1 MANRLPVPSVLAG
14 AVAIAGMTLGCGGA
28 APSLPTPPAPPV
40 PVTEP
45 SAPTVT
51 GLSPGVGSVGGDTRM
66 KIEGAGFLP
75 GATVT
80 IGGNRAQASVV
91 YRDAVPTILYVDTPA
106 HPAGAVD
113 VIVTN
118 PTGQSGGL
126 AAGYTY
132 VDPESLNFNGTWSGF
147 GNAGQDLA
155 IRLTIENDALV
166 SVPCDT
172 QATVRI
178 SPPALVSNGAFS
190 HPGPDG
196 VLVSG
201 KIVSESQAVGT
212 LDLAPCSN
220 TRWSAGRQ

>member
-1 MANRLPVPSVLAG
+1 MQAG
-14 AVAIAGMTLGCGGA
+14 AVAIGGMALGCGGA
-28 APSLPTPPAPPV
+28 APSRPTPPAP
-40 PVTEP
+40 VTAP
-45 SAPTVT
+45 AAPTVT
-51 GLSPGVGSVGGDTRM
+51 GLSPGVGSTSGDTPV
-66 KIEGAGFLP
+66 KIEGAGFLA

-80 IGGNRAQASVV
+80 IGGSRAQPSAV
-91 YRDAVPTILYVDTPA
+91 YPDAIPTILYVDTPA

-132 VDPESLNFNGTWSGF
+132 ARPESLDFNGTWSGF
-147 GNAGQDLA
+147 GNAGQDMA
-155 IRLTIENDALV
+155 IRLTIENDALISV
-166 SVPCDT
+166 SCDT
-172 QATVRI
+172 HATLRI
-178 SPPALVSNGAFS
+178 SPPSLVRNGAFS
-190 HPGPDG
+190 HPGPVG

-220 TRWSAGRQ
+220 TTWSAGKQ